1 MTPGVTL
8 SATIAYED
16 LYSQPT
22 PLFVTDLFA
31 AVGVTQFVQ
40 NKQLIATSVTALEL
54 GGVTTP
60 GWFLAINRDPVNYVE
75 GEVSSGGAK
84 FSKLFPG
91 EFCFL
96 RLGSGAQSPYFIANT
111 ASILLEYF
119 LANT

>member
-16 LYSQPT
+16 QYSQPT

-31 AVGVTQFVQ
+31 AVGVTQYVQ
-40 NKQLIATSVTALEL
+40 NKQLIGTSVTALEL

-60 GWFLAINRDPVNYVE
+60 GWFLAFNRDPVNYVE

-96 RLGSGAQSPYFIANT
+96 RLGSDAQSPYFIANT